1 MANEHGGEDNITA
14 VIVKIEGDPGDTAE
28 ISLSDT
34 LRDQP
39 EVQQTAEQVRAAAEA
54 AEVQKVSM
62 ADTPPAGVTAVN
74 TDDVDK

>member
-14 VIVKIEGDPGDTAE
+14 VIVKIEGDTDKGE

-39 EVQQTAEQVRAAAEA
+39 EAMETAKKVRAASEA
-54 AEVQKVSM
+54 AKVEM
-62 ADTPPAGVTAVN
+62 ADTPPAGVTAVKVE
-74 TDDVDK
+74 DLKE